1 MGNDKNS
8 TLFAPG
14 IVDDKSYN
22 MGLNGEIKAGGGF
35 VGNDE

>member
-1 MGNDKNS
+1 MGNDKNG
-8 TLFAPG
+8 TLFASG

-22 MGLNGEIKAGGGF
+22 MSLHGEIKAGGGF